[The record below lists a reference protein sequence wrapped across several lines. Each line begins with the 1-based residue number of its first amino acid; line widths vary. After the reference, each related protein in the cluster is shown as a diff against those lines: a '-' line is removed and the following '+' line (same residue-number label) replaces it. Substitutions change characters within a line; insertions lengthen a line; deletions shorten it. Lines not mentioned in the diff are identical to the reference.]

1 MLSSKAIIRHY
12 FRRVHIVWNL
22 DKPFQKTVFPYLMEY
37 TLKLAN
43 ILNLNIL
50 NLENKR
56 KIHGE
61 KKQGLSGLLCFLT

>member
-1 MLSSKAIIRHY
+1 
-12 FRRVHIVWNL
+12 
-22 DKPFQKTVFPYLMEY
+22 MEY